1 MSDTATIDPTQF
13 QLHEGDTGS
22 SDVQIAKLTSR
33 IQHLTDHL
41 GDHKKDFSTRRG
53 LLRLVARRR
62 KLLDYLAEEAPER
75 YQRLVNDLK
84 LRR

>member
-1 MSDTATIDPTQF
+1 MSENATIAPTEF

-22 SDVQIAKLTSR
+22 SDVQVAKLTVR
-33 IQHLTDHL
+33 IKHLTDHL
-41 GDHKKDFSTRRG
+41 GVHQKDFSTRRG

-62 KLLDYLAEEAPER
+62 KLLDYLSDEAPDR
-75 YQRLVNDLK
+75 YERLVKDLK